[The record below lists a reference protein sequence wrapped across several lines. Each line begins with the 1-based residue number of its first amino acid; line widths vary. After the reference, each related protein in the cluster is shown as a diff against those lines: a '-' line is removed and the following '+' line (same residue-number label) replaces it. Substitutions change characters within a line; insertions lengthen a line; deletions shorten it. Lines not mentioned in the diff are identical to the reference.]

1 MTFFSEAKE
10 DGFIDKKL
18 EMSEQE
24 FEMMLQGMLED
35 SNVWQLHK
43 NKHKDA
49 NIIPVFNE
57 EMSDFE
63 EKVKKNNKSKDIE
76 EPQLMQYDSHSK
88 KFQASCNCGEK
99 FEIDVKNDKVESLDP
114 SLKMKEFNN
123 YDRNSQENKDQQYG
137 GSSNVKNPSYN
148 NSPAKRP
155 DMNYNSAAGTTYK
168 N

>member
-24 FEMMLQGMLED
+24 FEMMLRGMLED
-35 SNVWQLHK
+35 SNLWQLHK

-63 EKVKKNNKSKDIE
+63 EKVKKTAK
-76 EPQLMQYDSHSK
+76 
-88 KFQASCNCGEK
+88 
-99 FEIDVKNDKVESLDP
+99 
-114 SLKMKEFNN
+114 
-123 YDRNSQENKDQQYG
+123 
-137 GSSNVKNPSYN
+137 
-148 NSPAKRP
+148 AKRL
-155 DMNYNSAAGTTYK
+155 K
-168 N
+168 NHN